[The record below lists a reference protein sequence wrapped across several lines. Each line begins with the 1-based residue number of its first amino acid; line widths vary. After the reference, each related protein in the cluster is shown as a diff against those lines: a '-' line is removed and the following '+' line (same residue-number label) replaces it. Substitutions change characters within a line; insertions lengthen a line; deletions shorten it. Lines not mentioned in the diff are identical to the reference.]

1 MLAVCRSDLGGNVP
15 LARLSHRAS
24 KSATARAK
32 ITARTYKC
40 AGADDLPKSAL
51 PRKRPS
57 ASASQHVVMGHKPTK
72 CTAVKIVTLFD
83 LLVGTTRPVVAEC
96 NSLLSLIIRGIRFG
110 ASLRRKMSD
119 RQLQAIPDRHE
130 AKAEAQKSTSQS

>member
-1 MLAVCRSDLGGNVP
+1 LALFGRRP
-15 LARLSHRAS
+15 AERAECLV
-24 KSATARAK
+24 
-32 ITARTYKC
+32 I
-40 AGADDLPKSAL
+40 AGVQKPA
-51 PRKRPS
+51 
-57 ASASQHVVMGHKPTK
+57 HKPTK

>member
-1 MLAVCRSDLGGNVP
+1 MAGLINL
-15 LARLSHRAS
+15 RLL
-24 KSATARAK
+24 TDFFNK
-32 ITARTYKC
+32 I
-40 AGADDLPKSAL
+40 
-51 PRKRPS
+51 
-57 ASASQHVVMGHKPTK
+57 GHKPTK